1 MEIRTGTN
9 YSRCYI
15 CQSDNKDGL
24 KNPAVSSN
32 PAAAASAYAT
42 AQANIKY
49 FLDNNVPLPYRLKEE
64 HINDN
69 LDDMD
74 EGIKSTLM
82 KNKALVHADCR
93 LLLRRKNVDS
103 ILKKRKSTEPQ
114 KYEASPKKTR
124 SSLNESYSQKDPVC
138 VKCQKITKELLY
150 RCRSTDFSE
159 KLEKWALESKDWALH
174 VKLQTCASNIY
185 YHNSCKTK
193 IYNAAVAATKSINN
207 PDNLKYPYD
216 NLVLSQLIAY
226 I

>member
-1 MEIRTGTN
+1 M
-9 YSRCYI
+9 
-15 CQSDNKDGL
+15 
-24 KNPAVSSN
+24 N

-42 AQANIKY
+42 AQANIRY

-93 LLLRRKNVDS
+93 LLLWRKNVDS

-124 SSLNESYSQKDPVC
+124 SSLNESYSQKYPVF
-138 VKCQKITKELLY
+138 VKCQKITQELLY

-174 VKLQTCASNIY
+174 VKLQT
-185 YHNSCKTK
+185 
-193 IYNAAVAATKSINN
+193 
-207 PDNLKYPYD
+207 
-216 NLVLSQLIAY
+216 
-226 I
+226 